1 MDREELEAALAV
13 LLDQMEGDQGDSHEV
28 YQRLRQILDGMRAM
42 GMPLPER
49 PRAHGTG
56 TGRRFRG
63 RRQRSQG
70 ALIVPM
76 ARATSR
82 AAAPARAS

>member
-42 GMPLPER
+42 GMPLPDDLVNMER
-49 PRAHGTG
+49 E
-56 TGRRFRG
+56 
-63 RRQRSQG
+63 
-70 ALIVPM
+70 L
-76 ARATSR
+76 
-82 AAAPARAS
+82 AADFEDDAKAP

>member
-42 GMPLPER
+42 GMPLPDDLVRMER
-49 PRAHGTG
+49 EL
-56 TGRRFRG
+56 
-63 RRQRSQG
+63 G
-70 ALIVPM
+70 ADFEGD
-76 ARATSR
+76 
-82 AAAPARAS
+82 ASDAKTP